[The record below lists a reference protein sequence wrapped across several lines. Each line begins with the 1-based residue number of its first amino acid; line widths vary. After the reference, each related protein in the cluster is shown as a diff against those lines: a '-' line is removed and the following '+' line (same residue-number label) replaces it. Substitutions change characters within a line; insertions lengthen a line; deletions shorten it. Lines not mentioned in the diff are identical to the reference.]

1 MSLETT
7 FESIAESLK
16 AIVTHMTTVQ
26 AATAVLGA
34 PETTTERKTRAKK
47 ADVAPNEASAPQPTA
62 AATTEPAATPAPT
75 TPAASTVSAG
85 KPWADVL
92 AKIVE
97 VNKSEL
103 PTAGRKGVEN
113 ILAKFFGADIVG
125 KKVPSLEAIGR
136 NDEVFAFA
144 ASLLVPPAV
153 AEADDLGL

>member
-26 AATAVLGA
+26 SATAVLGA
-34 PETTTERKTRAKK
+34 PEATTERKTRTKK
-47 ADVAPNEASAPQPTA
+47 ADAAPNEAPQPTA
-62 AATTEPAATPAPT
+62 APTTEPAATPAPT

-113 ILAKFFGADIVG
+113 ILAKFFGADVVG

-144 ASLLVPPAV
+144 SSLLVPPAV
-153 AEADDLGL
+153 AEAADLGL

>member
-47 ADVAPNEASAPQPTA
+47 ADAAPNEAPQPTA

-75 TPAASTVSAG
+75 TPAVSTVSS

-103 PTAGRKGVEN
+103 PSAGRKGVEN
-113 ILAKFFGADIVG
+113 ILAKFFGADVVG

>member
-1 MSLETT
+1 MSIETT

-16 AIVTHMTTVQ
+16 VIVTHMATVQ
-26 AATAVLGA
+26 SATAVLGA
-34 PETTTERKTRAKK
+34 PEATTERKTRAKK
-47 ADVAPNEASAPQPTA
+47 ADAAAPNEAPQPTA
-62 AATTEPAATPAPT
+62 APTTEPAATPAPT
-75 TPAASTVSAG
+75 TPAASTVSVG
-85 KPWADVL
+85 KLWADVL

-113 ILAKFFGADIVG
+113 ILAKFFGADVVG

-144 ASLLVPPAV
+144 ASLLVPPVV

>member
-16 AIVTHMTTVQ
+16 AIVIHLTTVQ
-26 AATAVLGA
+26 SATAVLGA
-34 PETTTERKTRAKK
+34 PDATTERKTRAKK
-47 ADVAPNEASAPQPTA
+47 ADVAPNEAHQPTA
-62 AATTEPAATPAPT
+62 APTTEPAATPAPT
-75 TPAASTVSAG
+75 TPAASTVSAA